1 MKSNAL
7 IILSIWLVST
17 LSQAQTRSTYTMPA
31 EWEPQDAV
39 WMGLRT
45 EETQKRH
52 DTTTI
57 EMVRALA
64 PFVRVNLLLEK
75 DTLFREGKGWFTQF
89 GIDTSRIT
97 IIKQDPTDYWYRDP
111 GPVFVRNAEGQLAVV
126 DFRYSNYGNHPDSLT
141 ERARQHDGIDR
152 DVARRLKL
160 PIITSSVFME
170 GGAIEVNG
178 KGTLLQVESVTLQ
191 RNPHLSKEAIEQ
203 DLKRVLGVKKIVWLK
218 KGPADDDR
226 LGLLG
231 DSVLYSVR
239 GTGGH
244 VDEFCR
250 FANANTIL
258 LGWIDENEVGTD
270 PVKRITRDRMVENL
284 KILQKATDQDGKPFM
299 IIKVPFPKI
308 DYTKRVVTESS
319 RYYQNIKR
327 ARPNVKSGT
336 ILYLVPS
343 SSYLNYV
350 ITNGVVLLPAY
361 WQPGMPDVC
370 KKRDAE
376 VLALFKKHFP
386 DRKLVQINPL
396 KYNYSSGGMHCVT
409 QQQPAGEQ
417 PVQPAAVSAKN

>member
-1 MKSNAL
+1 MKSTAL
-7 IILSIWLVST
+7 SILSIWLVST
-17 LSQAQTRSTYTMPA
+17 LSQAQTRTGYTMPA
-31 EWEPQDAV
+31 EWEPHDAI
-39 WMGLRT
+39 WMGFRT
-45 EETQKRH
+45 EESNKEF
-52 DTTTI
+52 DTVTVAMI
-57 EMVRALA
+57 RALA

-97 IIKQDPTDYWYRDP
+97 IVRQDPTDYSYRDP

-126 DFRYSNYGNHPDSLT
+126 DFRYSNYGGHPDSLS

-191 RNPHLSKEAIEQ
+191 HNPHLSKEAIEQ
-203 DLKRVLGVKKIVWLK
+203 DLKRVLGQKKVIWLK

-231 DSVLYSVR
+231 DSVLYAVR
-239 GTGGH
+239 GTMGH

-250 FANANTIL
+250 FANATTIL
-258 LGWIDENEVGTD
+258 LAWIDEDEIGQD
-270 PVKRITRDRMVENL
+270 PVKRITHDRMAENL
-284 KILQKATDQDGKPFM
+284 KILQQATDQDGKPFT
-299 IIKVPFPKI
+299 IIKVPSPRI
-308 DYTKRVVTESS
+308 DYRKRVVTESN

-343 SSYLNYV
+343 SSYLNY
-350 ITNGVVLLPAY
+350 IISNGVVVLPAY
-361 WQPGMPDVC
+361 WQPGMPEVC
-370 KKRDAE
+370 KKRDAD

-386 DRKLVQINPL
+386 NRKIVLVNPIQL
-396 KYNYSSGGMHCVT
+396 NYAAGGMHCIT
-409 QQQPAGEQ
+409 QQQPAGKP
-417 PVQPAAVSAKN
+417 PVQSAAVSAK

>member
-1 MKSNAL
+1 MNKLPAISL
-7 IILSIWLVST
+7 LIWLIST
-17 LSQAQTRSTYTMPA
+17 LSHGQTRSGYTMPA

-57 EMVRALA
+57 EMVRALS
-64 PFVRVNLLLEK
+64 PFVRVNLILER

-89 GIDTSRIT
+89 GIDTSRVT

-111 GPVFVRNAEGQLAVV
+111 GPVFVRNGERQLAVV
-126 DFRYSNYGNHPDSLT
+126 DFRYSNYGSHPDSLT

-152 DVARRLKL
+152 DIARRLKL

-203 DLKRVLGVKKIVWLK
+203 DLKRVLGVKKVIWLK

-231 DSVLYSVR
+231 DSVLYAVR
-239 GTGGH
+239 GTMGH

-250 FANANTIL
+250 FANASTIL
-258 LGWIDENEVGTD
+258 LGWIDEDEVGAD

-284 KILQKATDQDGKPFM
+284 KILQQATDQDGKPFT
-299 IIKVPFPKI
+299 IIKVPSPLI
-308 DYTKRVVTESS
+308 DYRKRVVVESS
-319 RYYQNIKR
+319 PFYQNVKK

-336 ILYLVPS
+336 VLNIVPS

-350 ITNGVVLLPAY
+350 ISNGVILLPAY
-361 WQPGMPDVC
+361 WKPGMPDAC
-370 KKRDAE
+370 KKRDTE
-376 VLALFKKHFP
+376 VLALFKKYFP
-386 DRKLVQINPL
+386 DRKLVQINPI
-396 KYNYSSGGMHCVT
+396 KFNYASGGMHCVT
-409 QQQPAGEQ
+409 QQQPAGKP
-417 PVQPAAVSAKN
+417 PVQPATVSAK